1 MSETIIANRYRLLE
15 VIGQGGMGVVYR
27 TLDRL
32 NNDVVA
38 LKQVNVPSHKLQFS
52 SVLHKSQ
59 LNGDETTSFRLA
71 LAQEFRTLSS
81 LRHPNIISVLDY
93 GFDAERGNQPY
104 FTMTLLPEARSL
116 LMVGRDQPLKTQ
128 IELIIQL
135 LHALA
140 YLHRR
145 GVIHRDLKPDNV
157 LVDEGQVRV
166 VDFGLALSRGDTQ
179 HESVAGT
186 LFYMAPEIFGEQPAT
201 EQSDLYAVGVMAYE
215 LLLGVHPF
223 AGGDVQQVLS
233 RILTDTPNLSPL
245 SQLPIA
251 SPELL
256 VSIIGRLLAK
266 APEARY
272 PDAYSVIA
280 DLHAAFGEDM
290 PEESTAVRESFLQ
303 AAQFVGREAEL
314 QQLTEALHCLTQG
327 EKRGSAWLV
336 AGESGVGKSRLLD
349 ELRPRALVAGV
360 IVLRGQAVIDTSTAY
375 QMWYEPLRRLAL
387 LTTLNDME
395 AGVLKDI
402 VPEIGQLVERPIPD
416 APALEGKAYQQRLAA
431 TVIDVIRRATQPL
444 LLLLEDLQWAG
455 PSLHLLKALSAETDL
470 PLLIV
475 GNYRNDEIP
484 DLPDLLPDMQV
495 IRLMRLDMLE
505 IAALSQSMLGDR
517 GRDADVI
524 DLLNRE
530 TEGNVLFLI
539 EVVRA
544 LAEEAGTLENIG
556 MVTLPQQVFAGGI
569 QTVLTRRL
577 ARVPDA
583 GRHLLQQA
591 ALIGRSLD
599 LRVIA
604 RLVEPGFDL
613 DGWLTTC
620 VNVAVLDWADGRW
633 RFAHDQLR
641 DTALRTIQ
649 PEERRALHRKIAEAI
664 EDTYPNDESRAPV
677 LVEHWSQAGD
687 VARERHY
694 TLLAGEQMFRTSAF
708 QQALKFYERALSLTP
723 VDDEIG
729 RMLIY
734 TRIGEVA
741 RYMDA
746 YDDATYHLEAALK
759 LARKLDDAAEQA
771 NALHQLAA
779 IMLLQGRLSESRELL
794 TESLAL
800 ARASESRATLA
811 RSLFGLGDILWRVN
825 EQTQAA
831 AYLEE
836 SIQIANEINDSMT
849 LLQSLNRMGTV
860 QMALWRFEAAT
871 KFFTDGMQLSKQ
883 VGNRE
888 RECTAYN
895 NLGAVAWYARDYA
908 HAQDYYQQGLK
919 LAREMG
925 NRSLSIH
932 VMCNL
937 AFVFIV
943 QGKGETA
950 LPLLREALQKAQM
963 LEAVLYELLSLMGYA
978 ALEGLNG
985 RFERGL
991 HWFGAIMHH
1000 PGFQKTLYDDINIF
1014 IQRFWGDWLPGDRE
1028 AALAK
1033 GASLSIGAIMD
1044 EVL

>member
-1 MSETIIANRYRLLE
+1 MSEMIIANRYRLLE

-32 NNDVVA
+32 NNDIVA
-38 LKQVNVPSHKLQFS
+38 LKQVHVPSHKLQFS
-52 SVLHKSQ
+52 SVLHKSHV
-59 LNGDETTSFRLA
+59 NGDETTSFRLA

-104 FTMTLLPEARSL
+104 FTMTLLPESRSL
-116 LMVGRDQPLKTQ
+116 LMVGRDQPIKTQ
-128 IELIIQL
+128 MDLIIQL

-157 LVDEGQVRV
+157 LVNEGQVRV
-166 VDFGLALSRGDTQ
+166 VDFGLALSRGEEQ
-179 HESVAGT
+179 HESTAGT
-186 LFYMAPEIFGEQPAT
+186 LFYMAPEVLGGDPAT
-201 EQSDLYAVGVMAYE
+201 ERSDLYAVGVMAYE
-215 LLLGVHPF
+215 LLLGTHPF
-223 AGGDVQQVLS
+223 SGGDVQQVLS
-233 RILTDTPNLSPL
+233 RILADVPDLSLL
-245 SQLPIA
+245 SQLPVPRPDLLMSVIGG
-251 SPELL
+251 LL
-256 VSIIGRLLAK
+256 VRE
-266 APEARY
+266 PEARY
-272 PDAYSVIA
+272 ADAYSVIA
-280 DLHAAFGEDM
+280 DLHAALGQTM
-290 PEESTAVRESFLQ
+290 PEESAAVRESFLQ

-314 QQLTEALHCLTQG
+314 KQLTEALRSLTQG

-349 ELRPRALVAGV
+349 ELRPRALVDGV
-360 IVLRGQAVIDTSTAY
+360 IVLRGQAVIDSSAPY

-387 LTTLNDME
+387 LTTMNDME
-395 AGVLKDI
+395 AGVLKGI
-402 VPEIGQLVERPIPD
+402 VPEIGQLLERPIAD
-416 APALEGKAYQQRLAA
+416 APALEGMAYQQRLDA
-431 TVIDVIRRATQPL
+431 TVIELIRRAAQPL

-455 PSLHLLKALSAETDL
+455 ASLHLLKALSEAEDL

-475 GNYRNDEIP
+475 GNYRNDEMP
-484 DLPDLLPDMQV
+484 ELPDMLPSMQM
-495 IRLMRLDMLE
+495 IRLTRLDVSE

-530 TEGNVLFLI
+530 TEGNVLFLV
-539 EVVRA
+539 EVVRV

-556 MVTLPQQVFAGGI
+556 MVTLPQQVFTGGI
-569 QTVLTRRL
+569 QTVLERRL
-577 ARVPDA
+577 ARVPEA
-583 GRHLLQQA
+583 GWRLLQLA

-599 LRVIA
+599 LRVIG

-613 DGWLTTC
+613 DEWLTTC
-620 VNVAVLDWADGRW
+620 VNVAVLDWADGHW

-649 PEERRALHRKIAEAI
+649 PEERLTMHRRIAEAI
-664 EDTYPNDESRAPV
+664 EDVYPNDESRAPS
-677 LVEHWSQAGD
+677 LVEHWNQAGD
-687 VARERHY
+687 ATREQHY
-694 TLLAGEQMFRTSAF
+694 ALLAGEQMFRTSAF
-708 QQALKFYERALSLTP
+708 RPSLKFFERALSLTST
-723 VDDEIG
+723 DDETG

-779 IMLLQGRLSESRELL
+779 IMLLQGQIIQARELL

-800 ARASESRATLA
+800 ARQSQSRPTLA
-811 RSLFGLGDILWRVN
+811 RSLYGLGDILWRMN
-825 EQTQAA
+825 EQTQAET
-831 AYLEE
+831 YLEE
-836 SIQIANEINDSMT
+836 SIHIAREINDQMT
-849 LLQSLNRMGTV
+849 LLHSLNRIGTV
-860 QMALWRFEAAT
+860 QMAQWQFETAMQYI
-871 KFFTDGMQLSKQ
+871 TDGLQLAKQ

-895 NLGAVAWYARDYA
+895 NLGAVAWYAKDYA
-908 HAQDYYQQGLK
+908 RAQEYYQQGLK

-937 AFVFIV
+937 SFVFIF
-943 QGKGETA
+943 QGKSDDA
-950 LPLLREALQKAQM
+950 LPLLREALQKAQI
-963 LEAVLYELLSLMGYA
+963 LEAVLYELLALIGYA
-978 ALEGLNG
+978 ALEGLQG

-991 HWFGAIMHH
+991 HWFGAVMHH

-1014 IQRFWGDWLPGDRE
+1014 IQRFWGHWLPGERE
-1028 AALAK
+1028 DALAE
-1033 GASLSIGAIMD
+1033 GANLSIEAIMD